1 MPDLLDETS
10 AAQLL
15 NLRPRTLTR
24 WRFERKGPTF
34 VKLGGAVRYRS
45 TDLEAFVSRNLVAQN
60 G

>member
-1 MPDLLDETS
+1 MPNLLDETS

-24 WRFERKGPTF
+24 WRFERKGPAF

-45 TDLEAFVSRNLVAQN
+45 SDLEAFVSRNLVAQN
-60 G
+60 D